1 MKLHH
6 TNTTFKDYNPR
17 NSDQFV
23 FRAVD
28 KSDVMQI
35 IFNMKSSSST
45 GHEMFSNKLIKLIR
59 DGTIYLDY
67 QTGFRLSSGIFTLLL
82 RLSSF
87 QER

>member
-6 TNTTFKDYNPR
+6 TNITFKDYNPR

-23 FRAVD
+23 FEAVD

-59 DGTIYLDY
+59 DEL
-67 QTGFRLSSGIFTLLL
+67 LEPFTLIIKQVLDCLVGSLL
-82 RLSSF
+82 YC
-87 QER
+87 